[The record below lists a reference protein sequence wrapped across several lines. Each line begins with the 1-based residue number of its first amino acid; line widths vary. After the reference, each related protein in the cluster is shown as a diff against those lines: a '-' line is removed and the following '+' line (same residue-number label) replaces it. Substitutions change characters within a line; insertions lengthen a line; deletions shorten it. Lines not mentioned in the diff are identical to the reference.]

1 MENLKKYN
9 YQFYIINYQLIVGG
23 VFMLNRILLLFGN
36 EMDKNNLL
44 KTGKHLQDK
53 YGTEVYGLYIR
64 DIRKYEVL
72 PPTVEGLVVDNSANF
87 LIREWEKSESLQ
99 VEELKKVFNEYFPVE
114 NLLVEEGITQ
124 EIIQEKLL
132 GFDLIVIE
140 KGKSIT
146 ANQKELIKH
155 DIDIYALIQSY
166 ADRAKWI
173 ITAGT
178 CATFGG
184 VFKQNE
190 PESIS
195 GFCFDIEEKRNNYK
209 KYAHKLI
216 SLPGCPIHPKWLSFV
231 LLMLAKDKKIPIDEF
246 HRPQELY
253 GITVHTGCSRSEYFE
268 WKIDTK
274 GFGFKEGCLFYEN
287 GCQAPFTKG
296 SCNKIL
302 WNDVSS
308 KTIVGTPCFGCT
320 EPDFPKNT
328 LFTTKTNMGIPAKMP
343 LGIPMRAYL
352 TATGIAKSFKIK
364 RLEERVI
371 EYDSKKTN

>member
-1 MENLKKYN
+1 MNKPK
-9 YQFYIINYQLIVGG
+9 
-23 VFMLNRILLLFGN
+23 LLWLQSISCNGN
-36 EMDKNNLL
+36 AHSFFNHPNF
-44 KTGKHLQDK
+44 
-53 YGTEVYGLYIR
+53 
-64 DIRKYEVL
+64 
-72 PPTVEGLVVDNSANF
+72 F
-87 LIREWEKSESLQ
+87 LIMSHFKLI
-99 VEELKKVFNEYFPVE
+99 YHP
-114 NLLVEEGITQ
+114 LLDTDYTLIDLYNNKLDCDILILEGSF
-124 EIIQEKLL
+124 K
-132 GFDLIVIE
+132 
-140 KGKSIT
+140 
-146 ANQKELIKH
+146 KELIKH